1 MTAHMISERS
11 GRPGSPPPP
20 PPKRIRLRRSQS
32 SSERTCLAGP
42 PGRPRPRRGVSPHG
56 PVPPVSP
63 SGGSPPLPASPPPQG
78 PLLFAKRPRTRLP
91 HPIKMLIAALY
102 RYAKARKTVAS
113 RAGPPMS
120 PAMAHP
126 ADPLTGLPH
135 DERIRSRKLAGGVAT
150 IIADATGLT
159 KAEGDTLEQELR
171 SAALAM
177 PGVEEARIAITAAQ
191 TARTLI
197 AIGSGKGGVGK
208 STVTA
213 NLAIALARRGK
224 KVGLIDA
231 DVYGPSQPTLL
242 GSHDKPEADK
252 EKLLPV
258 EAHGIKFL
266 SLGQLVSPGHALA
279 WRGPMATGALAN
291 LVEAEWGD
299 SELLLVDLPPGT
311 GDVQLSL
318 IQRSRP
324 AGAVIVSTPQ
334 DLSLI
339 DARRAVDLFRKTSVP
354 VLGIIENM
362 ATYECPHCGEES
374 HPFGSGGAEAAAT
387 EMGFPFLG
395 RLPLSV
401 RIREASDAGTPPA
414 ASEGPEAEAFV
425 AIARKLLEALE
436 TPVH

>member
-1 MTAHMISERS
+1 
-11 GRPGSPPPP
+11 
-20 PPKRIRLRRSQS
+20 
-32 SSERTCLAGP
+32 
-42 PGRPRPRRGVSPHG
+42 
-56 PVPPVSP
+56 
-63 SGGSPPLPASPPPQG
+63 
-78 PLLFAKRPRTRLP
+78 
-91 HPIKMLIAALY
+91 
-102 RYAKARKTVAS
+102 
-113 RAGPPMS
+113 
-120 PAMAHP
+120 MAHP
-126 ADPLTGLPH
+126 VDPLTDLPH
-135 DERIRSRKLAGGVAT
+135 DERIRSRKLAGGLAT
-150 IIADATGLT
+150 IIADATGLS
-159 KAEGDTLEQELR
+159 KADSQALEAELK
-171 SAALAM
+171 SAALAL
-177 PGVEEARIAITAAQ
+177 PGVEEARVAITATQ
-191 TARTLI
+191 PHRTLI

-213 NLAIALARRGK
+213 NLAVALARAGK

-242 GSHDKPEADK
+242 GKHDKPEGRDD
-252 EKLLPV
+252 KLLPV

-299 SELLLVDLPPGT
+299 AELLLVDLPPGT

-339 DARRAVDLFRKTSVP
+339 DARRAVDLFNKTSVP

-362 ATYECPHCGEES
+362 ATYICPHCGEQS
-374 HPFGSGGAEAAAT
+374 HPFGSGGAEAAAD
-387 EMGFPFLG
+387 EMGVTFLG
-395 RLPLSV
+395 RLPLSLT
-401 RIREASDAGTPPA
+401 IREQSDAGDPPA
-414 ASEGPEAEAFV
+414 AGEGPDAEGFA
-425 AIARKLLEALE
+425 AIASRLLEALE

>member
-1 MTAHMISERS
+1 
-11 GRPGSPPPP
+11 
-20 PPKRIRLRRSQS
+20 
-32 SSERTCLAGP
+32 
-42 PGRPRPRRGVSPHG
+42 
-56 PVPPVSP
+56 
-63 SGGSPPLPASPPPQG
+63 
-78 PLLFAKRPRTRLP
+78 
-91 HPIKMLIAALY
+91 
-102 RYAKARKTVAS
+102 
-113 RAGPPMS
+113 
-120 PAMAHP
+120 MAHP
-126 ADPLTGLPH
+126 VDPLTDLPH
-135 DERIRSRKLAGGVAT
+135 DERIRSRKLSAGVAT

-159 KAEGDTLEQELR
+159 KKEGDALERELR

-177 PGVEEARIAITAAQ
+177 PGVNEARVAMTAAQ

-208 STVTA
+208 STVAA
-213 NLAIALARRGK
+213 NLAVALAKMGK

-242 GSHDKPEADK
+242 GNHQKPSAEDDK
-252 EKLLPV
+252 LVPV

-291 LVEAEWGD
+291 LIEADWGD
-299 SELLLVDLPPGT
+299 CELMLVDLPPGT

-339 DARRAVDLFRKTSVP
+339 DARRAVDLFNKTSVP

-362 ATYECPHCGEES
+362 AAYACPHCGEES
-374 HPFGSGGAEAAAT
+374 HPFGTGGAEDAAA
-387 EMGFPFLG
+387 EMGVPFLG
-395 RLPLSV
+395 RLPLSLA
-401 RIREASDAGTPPA
+401 IREGSDGGRPLA
-414 ASEGPEAEAFV
+414 AEADAFA
-425 AIARKLLEALE
+425 AIAAKLLEA
-436 TPVH
+436 VKH